1 MTLFGMLVI
10 SEKEAATI
18 NIVLVIN
25 KQWVFIIFDM
35 VENYLK
41 MVALPSQ

>member
-1 MTLFGMLVI
+1 MLVI
-10 SEKEAATI
+10 TEKEAATI